1 MFHFPNKKIALGL
14 ALVTTLATVAVA
26 HQYHGVG
33 ELDCDPL
40 VVAGS
45 TTQLA
50 MTATGPN
57 TGTVTVTSLPMGV
70 ISWSGTPSWDSNN
83 HADVTV
89 DVSPNYAGLVYIT
102 AGANGQ
108 SASASTLSLVLDL

>member
-1 MFHFPNKKIALGL
+1 MTVLRNKKTAIGL
-14 ALVTTLATVAVA
+14 ALLTTLSAVA
-26 HQYHGVG
+26 LARQYHGVG
-33 ELDCDPL
+33 ELDCEP
-40 VVAGS
+40 VVLAGA

-57 TGTVTVTSLPMGV
+57 TGTVTVSSIPLGV
-70 ISWSGTPSWDSNN
+70 VSWSGTPSWNSSN
-83 HADVTV
+83 HANVTV
-89 DVSPNYAGLVYIT
+89 DVSPSYSGLVYIT

>member
-1 MFHFPNKKIALGL
+1 MFHLPNKKIGLGL
-14 ALVTTLATVAVA
+14 ALVATLATVAVA
-26 HQYHGVG
+26 RQYHGVG
-33 ELDCDPL
+33 ELDCEPL
-40 VVAGS
+40 VAAGS
-45 TTQLA
+45 TTPLA

-57 TGTVTVTSLPMGV
+57 TGTVTVSSLPLGV

-83 HADVTV
+83 HATV
-89 DVSPNYAGLVYIT
+89 NVSVSPNYTGFVYIT